1 MVPYQ
6 SLRAEITLGLRQGQ
20 NGPIFSESDVVAF
33 LKEEVTRA
41 KAAGKPWLPLRIIA
55 GTVVYSSE
63 TEGKDEPCLILSSDR
78 NPRYNA
84 ELSDEDWRTL
94 VQETATSLARKFEQE
109 RVYVTYLPA
118 EVVIVTR

>member
-6 SLRAEITLGLRQGQ
+6 SLRAEVTLGLCRGLS
-20 NGPIFSESDVVAF
+20 GSLISGSEVIAF

-41 KAAGKPWLPLRIIA
+41 KAEGKPWLPLRVTP

-84 ELSDEDWRTL
+84 ELSDGEWKQL
-94 VQETATSLARKFEQE
+94 VQKTAASLARKFEQE
-109 RVYVTYLPA
+109 RVYITYLPA
-118 EVVIVTR
+118 EVVILTR